1 MAMREELA
9 LEHWRALRDV
19 AISYDVHYDAL
30 LELVEDHTLY
40 ALYTDTD
47 WYIEPDEC
55 ARTAVEVIVYEEMT
69 KDEGVRARRENKASA
84 LYCCWFSDTAL
95 APSDQSAPVHNYFNR
110 CIPALVPQALKPV
123 PSKPRQRLRGP
134 VTTVEPSTQVEL
146 PFTPAAPPIL
156 PLAVC
161 PHEEERREPEWLHFR
176 EAVRQSEFTHSEL
189 HRAMRQGEVKSM
201 RHAQGYL
208 LVCMKSLEDYT
219 PARHWLTLETYASSM
234 TTRARSLLLKR
245 LQSGERPGRLMN
257 GTWYLEP

>member
-55 ARTAVEVIVYEEMT
+55 AR
-69 KDEGVRARRENKASA
+69 
-84 LYCCWFSDTAL
+84 
-95 APSDQSAPVHNYFNR
+95 
-110 CIPALVPQALKPV
+110 IPALVPQALKPV
-123 PSKPRQRLRGP
+123 PSESGQRLRGP

-146 PFTPAAPPIL
+146 PFTTTASPIL
-156 PLAVC
+156 PLAVR

-189 HRAMRQGEVKSM
+189 HRAVRQGEVKSM
-201 RHAQGYL
+201 RHAQGHL
-208 LVCMKSLEDYT
+208 LVCMQSLEDYT
-219 PARHWLTLETYASSM
+219 PTQDWVTLEFYVSSM
-234 TTRARSLLLKR
+234 NKKERRLLLKR
-245 LQSGERPGRLMN
+245 LQTGEHPGRLMN
-257 GTWYLEP
+257 GAWYLQP

>member
-1 MAMREELA
+1 MLEARLEEGQWCFEPTGFYMAMREELA

-55 ARTAVEVIVYEEMT
+55 AR
-69 KDEGVRARRENKASA
+69 
-84 LYCCWFSDTAL
+84 
-95 APSDQSAPVHNYFNR
+95 
-110 CIPALVPQALKPV
+110 IPALVPQALKPV
-123 PSKPRQRLRGP
+123 PSESGQRLRGP

-146 PFTPAAPPIL
+146 PFTTTASPIL
-156 PLAVC
+156 PLAVR

-176 EAVRQSEFTHSEL
+176 EAVRQNEFTHSEL
-189 HRAMRQGEVKSM
+189 HCAVRQGEVESM

-208 LVCMKSLEDYT
+208 LVCMQSLEDYT